1 MSTAP
6 NILIVDDEPRM
17 RDSLS
22 IILRSEGYE
31 TRLSSNGEDAIGCLS
46 EQEYDLV
53 LLDVIMPGMD
63 GYEVLEHLKRKYPDT
78 LVLMMT
84 GRASAQSAVEA
95 IKKGAYDYLS
105 KPIEHEELLRRI
117 GNAIAQKRL
126 RTKNAKLEIQLNEAQ
141 KLELMSVLAGGLA
154 HDFNNILTVIQ
165 GNVSLMLME
174 IDPSHPQHQ
183 KLRNIEKQVESGSQI
198 TKKLLGY
205 IQREQS
211 HAELV
216 DINEQIAETVDVFC
230 RIKKELYIGKDLQQ
244 NLPAVKIV
252 KGQLEQILLNLLIN
266 AADAMPKGGNII
278 LSTSR
283 LNRKVIKSGLSKQD
297 PQDYVLITI
306 SDTGEG
312 MDEEIMKRIFDPFFT
327 TKPPGK
333 GTGLGLTSVYSLVTG
348 IGGYIDVASVKG
360 RGTTFNI
367 YLPAIEGY
375 VLPIDDR
382 REVFDLGRKET
393 SILLVDDEELIIEIG
408 REFLNSLGY
417 KVLEARN
424 GETALQIYSK
434 YANEIGIVLL
444 DMMMPGM
451 KGNEVFRELMKM
463 NPNVK
468 VVIISGFAD
477 KETVE
482 DMLRKGCCGY
492 IRKPFML
499 DELSRVLNETLKK
512 IINVI
517 H

>member
-31 TRLSSNGEDAIGCLS
+31 TKLSSNGEEAIGCLS
-46 EQEYDLV
+46 EREFDLV

-63 GYEVLEHLKRKYPDT
+63 GYEVLEHLRRTHPDT
-78 LVLMMT
+78 MVLMMT

-126 RTKNAKLEIQLNEAQ
+126 KTEKTKLETQLNEAQ

-174 IDPSHPQHQ
+174 MDPAHLQYQ
-183 KLRNIEKQVESGSQI
+183 KLRNIEKQVESGAQI
-198 TKKLLGY
+198 AKKLLGY

-211 HAELV
+211 HAEIV
-216 DINEQIAETVDVFC
+216 DINEQIAEIVDVFC
-230 RIKKELYIGKDLQQ
+230 GTRKELYIRQDLQQ
-244 NLPAVKIV
+244 NLPTVKIV

-283 LNRKVIKSGLSKQD
+283 VNRKVIKSGPSKQV
-297 PQDYVLITI
+297 PRDYVLITVN
-306 SDTGEG
+306 DTGEG
-312 MDEEIMKRIFDPFFT
+312 MDEETMNRIFDPFFT

-367 YLPAIEGY
+367 YLPAIEGC
-375 VLPIDDR
+375 VLPIDR
-382 REVFDLGRKET
+382 REVIDLREKET
-393 SILLVDDEELIIEIG
+393 TALLVDDEDVIIEIG

-417 KVLEARN
+417 KVLEASE
-424 GETALQIYSK
+424 GESALQIYSK
-434 YANEIGIVLL
+434 YANDIDIVLL
-444 DMMMPGM
+444 DMMMPGI
-451 KGNEVFRELMKM
+451 KGDEVFTELKKI

-477 KETVE
+477 KDIIQE
-482 DMLRKGCCGY
+482 MLRKGCCGY

-512 IINVI
+512 KTSVI